1 MNYPII
7 NLILYLYEIKYI
19 MTTLTTTAT
28 RTRTT
33 SKDTN
38 NEVLYTK
45 EYFNQMQD
53 DINLIKEW

>member
-1 MNYPII
+1 
-7 NLILYLYEIKYI
+7 
-19 MTTLTTTAT
+19 MTTLTTLTT
-28 RTRTT
+28 TRTT
-33 SKDTN
+33 LKDTN

>member
-19 MTTLTTTAT
+19 MTTLTTTA
-28 RTRTT
+28 TRTT